1 MIKAINRIFRGP
13 NLFMVF
19 LAMYLMRWSIVRPIL
34 ELLGFE
40 PQMPESTFFLLV
52 ISTVLITA
60 AGNVINDYHD
70 VRADRLNNADNVVI
84 DRYISR
90 RQAIIIHFVLSSIG
104 VVLGVFVAIYH
115 HLYWLSPIFILTPPI
130 LWFYS
135 TLFKHKILIGN
146 LIVSIF
152 TGMVPLLV
160 ILFEFPLIL
169 KANSEILQDFPNMF
183 YPILYWVGMFAAF
196 AFLTSLIR
204 EVLKDA
210 EDIGGDAEVGSKTI
224 AVVYGLKTSKILVF
238 ALLCI
243 ALTGLSLIFL
253 IFLRDWMSLS
263 YFGVFLALPLLYLL
277 FQILRVNDSQGFH
290 RLSQIVKLVM
300 LTGLMYAPIAYF
312 VMKVLF

>member
-146 LIVSIF
+146 LIVSVF